1 MDSNVRSTDLPSTTN
16 DDPHTSTQTIPS
28 NRSISPL
35 TRVPLEE
42 NEPTS
47 NSRQESYPSI
57 EASLNG
63 TSRSYTEDS
72 AFGDEENDERQ
83 PLLVV
88 RSSESVDEIAKE
100 YFSFENNK
108 AFVYTLL
115 ILLGLGFFFYL
126 TFQQL
131 DSLVMLAIDTKFQS
145 LSIMDLNNDG
155 LDFHVLGS
163 VSMHYGN
170 IGNHFYRFF
179 MKLASVIIGSVIV
192 IPNDAVKLFAS
203 LQGRNESL
211 HVLNIYPPD
220 IQVDIANNALTE
232 IDFISKSELIKEN
245 IVELLNTLEEIND
258 EEVVVKLTGIFDST
272 IESKLFEYSTK
283 NARFYLDYSL
293 NKTDLAPTVLLDK
306 LTVQQNPENSTEIE
320 FYSTISMDNKF
331 PIKAELEAIDWD
343 ISIAGCNKELVK
355 LGEWH
360 SSSLSIQPDSR
371 VEFDVNGLIRE
382 IPDKLLQNC
391 DNNITIINKLVQDYL
406 KGKATAVT
414 ISASNNLNN
423 QENLP
428 KWLLYV
434 LNKAGYKLLVSLPY
448 FQDDTMS
455 YIKEYDISSLFL
467 EFLSPKSRELFS
479 YALSSN
485 VSMITTFPGIFD
497 ITFGVPR
504 FQNSISL
511 RDESETLI
519 KGWSNT
525 NNTMDLHRYDDENLL
540 EWDIAVSN
548 FEADS
553 VGPAR
558 LGALANNLLNGNDIA
573 DSMYLDMILDEVE
586 LSMLI
591 LTTTLKHLILP
602 SVQLN
607 PPIET
612 INSIDDVI
620 DTLNITVDNILYV
633 DSSKEELRLM
643 IDCSLLNPTNIS
655 IDVPD
660 DTISLQLRY
669 NDTIIGNVS
678 TTDILIPQTGE
689 YFNMTFNLNLNTTT
703 THGKVLLEFLIGEF
717 ISGYEDL
724 YFSVEGT
731 NTSSSNNHGL
741 SKFLSQI
748 AINDIQV
755 PNVSFSPE
763 RVQNLPHPLDHHP
776 KHQSPFLIDA
786 TIHIFSSELELTLF
800 NPLENAEIAVKIYQA
815 QASYEN
821 TKLGHVQPDQ
831 YLLIPPGVYTTPRI
845 PFVMDSNI
853 GMDILRKALNGSLR
867 VQVLAVFK
875 ANIGEFD
882 LLLLY
887 EGSDLSAA
895 IRW

>member
-1 MDSNVRSTDLPSTTN
+1 MDSNVRDTDSSSRIN
-16 DDPHTSTQTIPS
+16 DDPHTSTQRPS

-35 TRVPLEE
+35 TRIPLEE
-42 NEPTS
+42 NEPTP
-47 NSRQESYPSI
+47 NTRQESYSSI
-57 EASLNG
+57 ESSLNG

-72 AFGDEENDERQ
+72 VMGDGENDERQ

-108 AFVYTLL
+108 AFIYTLL

-155 LDFHVLGS
+155 LDCHILGS

-179 MKLASVIIGSVIV
+179 MKLASVIIGSVIIV
-192 IPNDAVKLFAS
+192 PNDAVKLFAS
-203 LQGRNESL
+203 LQGTNETL

-220 IQVDIANNALTE
+220 IQVDIANNAITE
-232 IDFISKSELIKEN
+232 IDFISKSELIEEN
-245 IVELLNTLEEIND
+245 IVELLNTLEDVND
-258 EEVVVKLTGIFDST
+258 EKAVMKLTGIFDST

-293 NKTDLAPTVLLDK
+293 NKTDLVPTVLLDK
-306 LTVQQNPENSTEIE
+306 LTVQQNPENNTEIE
-320 FYSTISMDNKF
+320 FYSTINIDNKF
-331 PIKAELEAIDWD
+331 PIQAELEAIDWD
-343 ISIAGCNKELVK
+343 ISIAGCKKELVK

-360 SSSLSIQPDSR
+360 SSSLSLQPDAS
-371 VEFDVNGLIRE
+371 VEFDVNGVIRE
-382 IPDKLLQNC
+382 IPDELLQDC
-391 DNNITIINKLVQDYL
+391 DNNITTVNKLVQDYL
-406 KGKATAVT
+406 KGKTTAIN
-414 ISASNNLNN
+414 ISASKNKKN
-423 QENLP
+423 QKNLP

-448 FQDDTMS
+448 LQDDILK
-455 YIKEYDISSLFL
+455 YIKHYNVSSLFL

-504 FQNSISL
+504 FQNSLSL
-511 RDESETLI
+511 RDESEVLVN
-519 KGWSNT
+519 GWSNT
-525 NNTMDLHRYDDENLL
+525 NNTITLHRYDDESLL

-553 VGPAR
+553 VESAR
-558 LGALANNLLNGNDIA
+558 LGVLANKLLNGKYIT
-573 DSMYLDMILDEVE
+573 DSMYLDMTLDEVD
-586 LSMLI
+586 LSMPI
-591 LTTTLKHLILP
+591 LTTTLKHLVLP
-602 SVQLN
+602 SVRLN
-607 PPIET
+607 PPIES
-612 INSIDDVI
+612 INSIDGVI
-620 DTLNITVDNILYV
+620 NTLNITIDNILYV
-633 DSSKEELRLM
+633 DSSKEELSLM

-655 IDVPD
+655 IDIPD

-678 TTDILIPQTGE
+678 TTDVLIPQTDE

-703 THGKVLLEFLIGEF
+703 IHGKVMLEFLVGEF

-724 YFSVEGT
+724 YFSIEGT
-731 NTSSSNNHGL
+731 NASSFNNNGL
-741 SKFLSQI
+741 SNFLSQI
-748 AINDIQV
+748 AINDIQI
-755 PNVSFSPE
+755 PNVSFSSQ
-763 RVQNLPHPLDHHP
+763 RVQNLPHPLEHHP

-800 NPLENAEIAVKIYQA
+800 NPLANAEIAVNVYQA
-815 QASYEN
+815 QASYKN
-821 TKLGHVQPDQ
+821 AKLGHIQPDQ

-875 ANIGEFD
+875 AYIGEFD

-887 EGSDLSAA
+887 EGSNLSAA